1 MEMKAY
7 FMKAIISVF
16 RAYNDG
22 YIVSLSIVNAN
33 KMQKQKDKV
42 QECELSLFEVQMGAI
57 AQSGVIGEY
66 PKLNDFLLDAEQK
79 ELELRYQDSKCY
91 AIGHA
96 CVLD

>member
-1 MEMKAY
+1 MKAY

-66 PKLNDFLLDAEQK
+66 PKFNDFLLDEEQK

-91 AIGHA
+91 VIGHGCA
-96 CVLD
+96 LD